1 LGFTVF
7 AASASVL
14 AMLWLLIVDRQQTA
28 RARARSHRAPSAPVV
43 ARPTRAVAYR
53 RPGPLT
59 QLKAIVGISAISV
72 AIGAAIAFGTAFV
85 VGISALL
92 LRHALG

>member
-1 LGFTVF
+1 
-7 AASASVL
+7 
-14 AMLWLLIVDRQQTA
+14 M
-28 RARARSHRAPSAPVV
+28 
-43 ARPTRAVAYR
+43 
-53 RPGPLT
+53 
-59 QLKAIVGISAISV
+59 SV